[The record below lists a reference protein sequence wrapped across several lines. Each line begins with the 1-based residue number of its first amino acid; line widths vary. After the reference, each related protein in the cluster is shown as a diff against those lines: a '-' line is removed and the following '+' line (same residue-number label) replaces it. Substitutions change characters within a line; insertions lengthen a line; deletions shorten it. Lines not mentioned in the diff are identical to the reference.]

1 MKRKLKIVGLV
12 SAAAVLI
19 GVIVFLKTNL
29 GSVFVWNI
37 SNGGKLI
44 LPLVTVA
51 ALIDSINPCA
61 FSVLLITIAF
71 LFSLNKSRGEIL
83 KIGGFY
89 VLGLFLVYILIGLG
103 FLQALHLF
111 NTPHFMDKIGAG
123 FLIVWALINLVN
135 EFFPRF
141 PIKLKIPNFAHAKMG
156 QLMHQASLP
165 TAFLLGMLVGLCE
178 FPCTGGPYLMV
189 LGLLHDTGTWGRGLG
204 YLLYYNL
211 IFILPLVIALVAAS
225 NQTLLAKVDY
235 WRKQET
241 KQFKIWGSVAMILL
255 ALAMLAF

>member
-1 MKRKLKIVGLV
+1 MKSKYKIAGLISLV
-12 SAAAVLI
+12 VFIAGA
-19 GVIVFLKTNL
+19 IVFLNT
-29 GSVFVWNI
+29 GSGTEFVWNI

-44 LPLVTVA
+44 LPLVSVA

-61 FSVLLITIAF
+61 FSILLITIAF
-71 LFSLNKSRGEIL
+71 LFSLNKSRSEIL

-89 VLGLFLVYILIGLG
+89 VFGLFLVYILIGLG
-103 FLQALHLF
+103 ILQALHLF
-111 NTPHFMDKIGAG
+111 NTPHFMAKIGAG
-123 FLIVWALINLVN
+123 FLIVWALINIIN
-135 EFFPRF
+135 EFFPSF
-141 PIKLKIPNFAHAKMG
+141 PIKFRIPSSAHAKMG
-156 QLMHQASLP
+156 ELMHKASLP
-165 TAFLLGMLVGLCE
+165 TALFLGMLVGLCE

-225 NQTLLAKVDY
+225 NQSLLAKVDF

-241 KQFKIWGSVAMILL
+241 KKFKLWGSLAMILL
-255 ALAMLAF
+255 ALAMLAL

>member
-1 MKRKLKIVGLV
+1 MKSKYKIVGLV
-12 SAAAVLI
+12 SLAILI
-19 GVIVFLKTNL
+19 VGALIFLKTNL

-61 FSVLLITIAF
+61 FSILLLTIAF
-71 LFSLNKSRGEIL
+71 LFSLNKTRGEIL

-89 VLGLFLVYILIGLG
+89 VLGLFLVYIMIGLG
-103 FLQALHLF
+103 ILQALHLF
-111 NTPHFMDKIGAG
+111 NTPHFMAKIGAG
-123 FLIVWALINLVN
+123 FLIVWALINVVN
-135 EFFPRF
+135 EFFPKF
-141 PIKLKIPNFAHAKMG
+141 PIKLKIPRSAHAKMG

-165 TAFLLGMLVGLCE
+165 TVFLLGMLVGLCE

-189 LGLLHDTGTWGRGLG
+189 LGLLHDTGTWSRGLG

-211 IFILPLVIALVAAS
+211 IFILPLVIALIAAS

-235 WRKQET
+235 WRKKET

-255 ALAMLAF
+255 AILMLAL